1 MAEAADAATL
11 TRKYK
16 YFYETECPDLDHLRS
31 LSVANRW
38 LETEFPLAD
47 DAKDVA
53 RLSGAELEFYRFL
66 FAFLSAA
73 DDLVNVNL
81 GDLSELFTQKDILHY
96 YIEQESI
103 EVVHSRVYSAIQLL
117 LFRNDAVARAGY
129 VEGAL
134 GDPAV
139 RRKVDWLE
147 RRVAAAE
154 SVAEKYVLMILIEGI
169 FFSSSF
175 AAIAY
180 LRTHNLFVVTCQ
192 TNDLISRDEAVHTAA
207 SCCIFNNYLGGERP
221 PPARIYELFRE
232 AVEIEREFI
241 WSRAP
246 RGSHILDVEAISAY
260 VEYSADRLLAAI
272 QLPPLFGTPPPGTD
286 FPLALMTAEKHTNF
300 FERRSTNYTGTVI
313 NDL

>member
-103 EVVHSRVYSAIQLL
+103 S
-117 LFRNDAVARAGY
+117 
-129 VEGAL
+129 GAL
-134 GDPAV
+134 AGV
-139 RRKVDWLE
+139 QR
-147 RRVAAAE
+147 
-154 SVAEKYVLMILIEGI
+154 
-169 FFSSSF
+169 
-175 AAIAY
+175 
-180 LRTHNLFVVTCQ
+180 
-192 TNDLISRDEAVHTAA
+192 HTAA
-207 SCCIFNNYLGGERP
+207 
-221 PPARIYELFRE
+221 
-232 AVEIEREFI
+232 
-241 WSRAP
+241 
-246 RGSHILDVEAISAY
+246 
-260 VEYSADRLLAAI
+260 
-272 QLPPLFGTPPPGTD
+272 
-286 FPLALMTAEKHTNF
+286 AL
-300 FERRSTNYTGTVI
+300 
-313 NDL
+313 

>member
-1 MAEAADAATL
+1 MAEAAGAATL
-11 TRKYK
+11 ARKYK
-16 YFYETECPDLDHLRS
+16 YFYEAECPDIDHLRS

-117 LFRNDAVARAGY
+117 LFKNDAVARAGY
-129 VEGAL
+129 VEDAL

-192 TNDLISRDEAVHTAA
+192 TNDLISRDEAVHTTA

-221 PPARIYELFRE
+221 PPDRVRELFRE

-246 RGSHILDVEAISAY
+246 RGSHILDVEAIAAY

-272 QLPPLFGTPPPGTD
+272 HLPPLFGTPPPGTD

-300 FERRSTNYTGTVI
+300 FERRSTTYTGTVI